1 MLYMMVST
9 STEMMTDSG
18 MINCRISLAGEQDK
32 QLLTHDT
39 MTQIKVKTL
48 AAMMA
53 PIEEDEP
60 MNLDCRAAATARV
73 MRAHKPVKA
82 LRPSIARLTVR
93 DISNNQVTRMLS
105 DESEHPQ

>member
-1 MLYMMVST
+1 MLYVMVSA

-18 MINCRISLAGEQDK
+18 MINWRTSLTCEQDDRET
-32 QLLTHDT
+32 THDP

-48 AAMMA
+48 AAIMA
-53 PIEEDEP
+53 PTEEDEP

-82 LRPSIARLTVR
+82 LRPSTAKLTVR
-93 DISNNQVTRMLS
+93 DISIV
-105 DESEHPQ
+105 